1 MDIYVGNLSYDV
13 TEDEL
18 RQLFESYGEIHSIKI
33 IKDRYTGR
41 SKGFGFIEMP
51 VEDDANTA
59 ISNVNGTSLNG
70 RELKVNK
77 AQPRRSF

>member
-18 RQLFESYGEIHSIKI
+18 KQVFENYGEIHSVKI

-51 VEDDANTA
+51 AEDEAKEA

-70 RELKVNK
+70 REIKVNK